1 MPERCA
7 EEFQPIVDALLYL
20 PSCSK
25 RKDHRVEIIHD
36 PMGALN
42 ALGTQ
47 KEDSYK
53 INCFFTNEEHK
64 LPTKVSLCT
73 FQIQSILVQ
82 IFKQDLNQEF

>member
-1 MPERCA
+1 MWQTKYALTVPKNLGVGVDFRLCSEDNFLTGCPCA

-42 ALGTQ
+42 ALGSQ
-47 KEDSYK
+47 KK
-53 INCFFTNEEHK
+53 ILIK
-64 LPTKVSLCT
+64 
-73 FQIQSILVQ
+73 
-82 IFKQDLNQEF
+82 

>member
-1 MPERCA
+1 MAERCA

-42 ALGTQ
+42 SPESQ
-47 KEDSYK
+47 KK
-53 INCFFTNEEHK
+53 ILIK
-64 LPTKVSLCT
+64 
-73 FQIQSILVQ
+73 
-82 IFKQDLNQEF
+82 

>member
-1 MPERCA
+1 MAERCA

-42 ALGTQ
+42 ALGSRE
-47 KEDSYK
+47 EDSYK
-53 INCFFTNEEHK
+53 INCFFVNEEHK
-64 LPTKVSLCT
+64 LAA
-73 FQIQSILVQ
+73 
-82 IFKQDLNQEF
+82 